1 MQFHTLALFAVA
13 VTASHHRFHGRHP
26 QYARQDGGYGNFSL
40 SAAPSSSEH
49 TVTTALS
56 TVEVVPF
63 PVATPAFPYSA
74 PLGTGVEGSS
84 YKASSMIIAPTST
97 PYTPIGTGYGSSSVI
112 VDNVGPSESMI
123 VSTYNATLTYTLG
136 TGTAK
141 SVVTTTIEKTV
152 TSMRTIVSYSQTLCP
167 AC

>member
-1 MQFHTLALFAVA
+1 MQFHTLTLFAVA
-13 VTASHHRFHGRHP
+13 VTASHHHFHGRHP
-26 QYARQDGGYGNFSL
+26 QYARQGGGYGNFSL
-40 SAAPSSSEH
+40 SAAPSSNEQ
-49 TVTTALS
+49 TATTALS

-63 PVATPAFPYSA
+63 PVATPAFSYSA

-84 YKASSMIIAPTST
+84 YEAPSTIITPTT
-97 PYTPIGTGYGSSSVI
+97 APYTPIGTGYGSSSVM
-112 VDNVGPSESMI
+112 VDNVGPSESMVI
-123 VSTYNATLTYTLG
+123 SAYNATLTYTLG

-152 TSMRTIVSYSQTLCP
+152 TSMRTIVSYLQILYP